1 MKVLKV
7 LAVCLLSFILFI
19 SLIVFG
25 VGYTVNQRAL
35 NSRYIIKV
43 IDDIDFSQAIDET
56 INEQVSKGDI
66 PAELQTALID
76 TINKMEPVIKERV
89 GIAIEDAYA
98 HLNGKVATPDLKEIL
113 GNSVM
118 NSEFITDLLADV
130 DLSQLVNQVLKEQI
144 GTGADFSDAFQNA
157 LISAVDKSE
166 ASLKKQ
172 IVNASDP
179 IFKYL
184 LMQTSS
190 IDLKSTLRQT
200 ILSNSFISEVLNNL
214 DYTLMTKDILL
225 KEIGGQLPDGIHLSS
240 QQIDK
245 IIAMIEPY
253 FKTALVNS
261 SSTIADSLIGAKS
274 SFSIKVSI
282 TPVIPAVKPII
293 REAFMAQ
300 LPADLQGKPQAQ
312 IDSAFEHYYSDLIQ
326 TIPTTYELKS
336 SDLGLNISKDI
347 SNALTEAQSG
357 LADARNSIDEAN
369 RDFGD
374 ALKEARVYVSYFRIG
389 FICVIILIILLITG
403 IVLILRRVKD
413 ICLDLGIV
421 FFLYGVG
428 VFTGVLIAKNIAKV
442 ELAKI
447 QDIPQA
453 FNTLPVTV
461 LNDSLSPLQTISLVC
476 LIGGIALIAMYF
488 IYPRLRPVKT
498 E

>member
-7 LAVCLLSFILFI
+7 LSVCLLSFILFV

-25 VGYTVNQRAL
+25 VGYTINQRAL
-35 NSRYIIKV
+35 NPNYIIKV
-43 IDDIDFSQAIDET
+43 INDIDFSEA
-56 INEQVSKGDI
+56 INETLNEQSSNVDI
-66 PAELQTALID
+66 PAELQTAVID

-89 GIAIEDAYA
+89 GIAIEDTYAY
-98 HLNGKVATPDLKEIL
+98 LNGKVETPDLKEIL
-113 GNSVM
+113 SNSVM
-118 NSEFITDLLADV
+118 NSEFVADLLADV
-130 DLSQLVNQVLKEQI
+130 DLSQLVDQTFKEQTE
-144 GTGADFSDAFQNA
+144 TGADFSDAFQSA

-166 ASLKKQ
+166 VSLKKQ

-179 IFKYL
+179 VFKYL

-190 IDLKSTLRQT
+190 IDLKNTLRQT
-200 ILSNSFISEVLNNL
+200 ILSNSFVNEVLNNL

-225 KEIGGQLPDGIHLSS
+225 QEIGGQLPDGIQLSS
-240 QQIDK
+240 QQIDE
-245 IIAMIEPY
+245 IIATIEPF

-261 SSTIADSLIGAKS
+261 SSTIADYLIGTKS
-274 SFSIKVSI
+274 SFSIKVSL
-282 TPVIPAVKPII
+282 TSALPTVKPII

-312 IDSAFEHYYSDLIQ
+312 IDSAFEQYYSDLIQ
-326 TIPTTYELKS
+326 TIPTSYELKS
-336 SDLGLNISKDI
+336 NDLGLNMSRDI

-357 LADARNSIDEAN
+357 LTDARDSIDEAN

-374 ALKEARVYVSYFRIG
+374 ALKEARAYVSYFRIG
-389 FICVIILIILLITG
+389 FICTIILMVLVIAGII
-403 IVLILRRVKD
+403 LILRRVKD

-428 VFTGVLIAKNIAKV
+428 VFTGVMIAKNIAKV
-442 ELAKI
+442 KLAEI

-453 FNTLPVTV
+453 FSTLPGTLV
-461 LNDSLSPLQTISLVC
+461 NSISSPLQIISMVC
-476 LIGGIALIAMYF
+476 LILGITLIAMYF
-488 IYPRLRPVKT
+488 IYPRLRPAKT